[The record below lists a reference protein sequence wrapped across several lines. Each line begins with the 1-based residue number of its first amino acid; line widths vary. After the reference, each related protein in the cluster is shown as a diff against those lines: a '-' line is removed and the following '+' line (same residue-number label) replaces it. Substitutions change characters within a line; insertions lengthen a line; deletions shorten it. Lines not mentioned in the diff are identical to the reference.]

1 MASLSYDVV
10 DIYGGFVTGG
20 YESFLGGINVDSDAE
35 STDDDEDEVKS
46 ETKSRSKS
54 PRSKHEK
61 STDVA
66 IAYEESPKK
75 EVTPDRPAINE
86 QLISSDPDLVNED
99 SLELG
104 DSEFLT
110 DQDTSEAKIMKII
123 NATDKD
129 EDKDADDSS
138 SSSSSSSESS
148 SSSSESSSNDDEKEE
163 PFVDVPDDKP
173 THKKHRGGKP
183 AKKHKTTKVKKE
195 KTPKAKPETPKA
207 KPETPKAKPEP
218 EMPKPETPK
227 LETPTTEVP
236 DLKPRE
242 DNLSIP
248 QDKDGMDV
256 YLPDKTDFEVE
267 EEFKYEDLG
276 DESEFVAKETTPE
289 LSHDGFGES
298 DIVGTHEKPPNGEPA
313 EVLKAEDETTPAVLT
328 AEPVAESKPVETEL
342 VEEFKPVETEL
353 VEESE
358 PVETEPEREP
368 VPAVL
373 GGGYDAGGF
382 IDALAAYAVSDI

>member
-10 DIYGGFVTGG
+10 DIYGGLVTGG

-75 EVTPDRPAINE
+75 DVTPDRPAINE

-148 SSSSESSSNDDEKEE
+148 SSNNESSSSDDEKEE

-183 AKKHKTTKVKKE
+183 AKKHKTTKVQKE
-195 KTPKAKPETPKA
+195 KTPKA

-276 DESEFVAKETTPE
+276 DESEFVAKEPTPE

-313 EVLKAEDETTPAVLT
+313 EVFKAEDETTPAVLM

-342 VEEFKPVETEL
+342 VEE
-353 VEESE
+353 SE
-358 PVETEPEREP
+358 PIETEPEHEP

-373 GGGYDAGGF
+373 GGGYDASGF